1 MEKLEKL
8 EFGGVRGKSLSDQ
21 TVAIHQE
28 FTSCW
33 KIFKE
38 SSYDSFDVK
47 NQVST
52 FHKINFNKNLF
63 IQCSIYIG
71 DAIVVSTPKRSAR
84 GYKLEIGI
92 SIHKK
97 EPTKQ

>member
-28 FTSCW
+28 FTNCW
-33 KIFKE
+33 KVFKE

-47 NQVST
+47 NEVSYNGYITEKNFLNSKKSILDQVMFYQNSLT
-52 FHKINFNKNLF
+52 
-63 IQCSIYIG
+63 Y
-71 DAIVVSTPKRSAR
+71 
-84 GYKLEIGI
+84 
-92 SIHKK
+92 
-97 EPTKQ
+97 